1 MEASVIRKLSHGALT
16 AAAVV
21 AVAAGGSAALA
32 GTAFAGGHDCGCD
45 GWHGGWGYHGSS
57 DNDGGNGG
65 NGGDATVNCVLPI
78 GISAGVIGQGG
89 DNSQCNATG
98 GAGGDGGTGSNY

>member
-1 MEASVIRKLSHGALT
+1 
-16 AAAVV
+16 
-21 AVAAGGSAALA
+21 
-32 GTAFAGGHDCGCD
+32 
-45 GWHGGWGYHGSS
+45 
-57 DNDGGNGG
+57 
-65 NGGDATVNCVLPI
+65 VLPI